1 MTTMQK
7 VNVLLAERDITFAKL
22 AEAIN
27 VSRQSVMN
35 WHRGYKNPSAENIQ
49 KIAGFLNIDVM
60 LLADDDTELSFV
72 SPLTEKEQLIVQMY
86 RLMNHE
92 QKVKFAEIGFKF
104 ANERD

>member
-60 LLADDDTELSFV
+60 LLVDDDTELSFV

-86 RLMNHE
+86 RLMSADDQSE
-92 QKVKFAEIGFKF
+92 FAAYGMKL
-104 ANERD
+104 AHNN